1 MESRSKKQNGRL
13 FLGTVFFSI
22 GEDFL
27 ETENDRRIGN
37 MIKLTATLYMCNT
50 KEFSELIGDLGDG
63 TFESMWK
70 WYTENVTNKV
80 KNPDIK
86 FGNTGLIRQKY
97 SNIDN
102 VEDEIKKLYDGLP
115 AIPFNNLQGFVSN
128 TFNPE
133 FIMELKG
140 NDDIKDYE
148 GISKMLNIVAL
159 SIMISCLNKDYI
171 DMVESLIIK
180 RSLKGIESPYRDAIV
195 GTDYKKIEDIKNK
208 YTILNNLN

>member
-1 MESRSKKQNGRL
+1 MERRSKKQNGRL
-13 FLGTVFFSI
+13 FLGTEFFSI
-22 GEDFL
+22 GEDFS
-27 ETENDRRIGN
+27 EIENDRRIGN

-50 KEFSELIGDLGDG
+50 KEFSELIGDLGHG
-63 TFESMWK
+63 TFESMWE

-80 KNPDIK
+80 KNPDIDLGK
-86 FGNTGLIRQKY
+86 SSGISQKY
-97 SNIDN
+97 SNINN
-102 VEDEIKKLYDGLP
+102 VEDEIKKLYKGLP
-115 AIPFNNLQGFVSN
+115 PIPFNNLQGFVSN
-128 TFNPE
+128 TFDHE

-148 GISKMLNIVAL
+148 EISKMLNIVAL

-180 RSLKGIESPYRDAIV
+180 RSLRGIESPDRDAIV

-208 YTILNNLN
+208 YSILNNLN

>member
-1 MESRSKKQNGRL
+1 MLERSRKQKGRL
-13 FLGTVFFSI
+13 FLGTEFFSI

-50 KEFSELIGDLGDG
+50 KEFSELIGDLGHG
-63 TFESMWK
+63 TFESMWE

-115 AIPFNNLQGFVSN
+115 PIPFNNLQGFVSN
-128 TFNPE
+128 TTISVTQNWMPST
-133 FIMELKG
+133 ELIGDGSPGG
-140 NDDIKDYE
+140 NVVTIIQNM
-148 GISKMLNIVAL
+148 GIR
-159 SIMISCLNKDYI
+159 
-171 DMVESLIIK
+171 
-180 RSLKGIESPYRDAIV
+180 RSR
-195 GTDYKKIEDIKNK
+195 
-208 YTILNNLN
+208 